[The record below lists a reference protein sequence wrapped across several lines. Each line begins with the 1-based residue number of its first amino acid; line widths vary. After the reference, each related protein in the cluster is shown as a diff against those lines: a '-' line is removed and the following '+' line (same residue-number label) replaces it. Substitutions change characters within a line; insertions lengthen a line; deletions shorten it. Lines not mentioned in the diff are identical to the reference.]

1 MAGVRY
7 VCLCRLVE
15 AVMVDGLVVVVEVE
29 LLLHLMLDVV
39 LLELMWHCV
48 LLISFHI
55 FKF

>member
-1 MAGVRY
+1 MAGVWY

-15 AVMVDGLVVVVEVE
+15 TVMVDGLLIVVEVE
-29 LLLHLMLDVV
+29 LLLHLMLNVV
-39 LLELMWHCV
+39 LFELMWHCV